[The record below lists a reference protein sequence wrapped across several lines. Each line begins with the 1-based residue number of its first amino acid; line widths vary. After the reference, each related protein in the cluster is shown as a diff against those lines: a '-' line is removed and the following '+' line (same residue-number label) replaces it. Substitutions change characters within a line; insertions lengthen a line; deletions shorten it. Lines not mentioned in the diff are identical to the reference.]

1 MTSLT
6 DVYEGEVGRVASR
19 RQQLVGTALFLAGAA
34 GLVGAI
40 TLATTDVGTTYGL
53 DAYAARRLAGIIAG
67 LGLPA
72 VILGVFAVLPAS
84 RRIRLTALG
93 GTGVAMGGVGL
104 FQSLYPYNWTSSDP
118 LLALLTGIIYFAGIV
133 TTFWC
138 LFASLAT
145 FKTRNDPGGTARM
158 EVTEEGTIR
167 LVEEARSIPGLG
179 GIGFFGQ
186 DPDGGVET
194 QTNRPGTPD
203 NGAVSDGGTGQR
215 SGGAQSAA
223 GRGRQRAS
231 DKRSD
236 RTTQSQRQSDSGTA
250 TGRQS
255 DRRAAADTSARSG
268 TGRGN
273 TSSNGTGRSG
283 PSENALD
290 PAIAEA
296 GPEASTSTD
305 GGTATTG
312 HDTITET
319 AVHQGEPDTYCGNCR
334 HFQYVMQD
342 DDIEPYCSLH
352 GEVMDDMD
360 ACSAW
365 VRND

>member
-19 RQQLVGTALFLAGAA
+19 RQQLVGTALFLAGTA

-40 TLATTDVGTTYGL
+40 ALATTGVGGRYGL
-53 DAYAARRLAGIIAG
+53 DAYAARRIAGIIAG

-84 RRIRLTALG
+84 RRIRLTAIG
-93 GTGVAMGGVGL
+93 ATGVAAVGVGL

-118 LLALLTGIIYFAGIV
+118 LLALLTGCVYFAGIV

-167 LVEEARSIPGLG
+167 LVEEARTLPGLG

-186 DPDGGVET
+186 DPDGAVET
-194 QTNRPGTPD
+194 QTNRASAAGE
-203 NGAVSDGGTGQR
+203 GAVSDGGTGQGSGETRAANGR
-215 SGGAQSAA
+215 SRQPAAETQSDSAQS
-223 GRGRQRAS
+223 QRRSKGTTATER
-231 DKRSD
+231 RSD
-236 RTTQSQRQSDSGTA
+236 RRGGTRANTGQRNAGSHA
-250 TGRQS
+250 TG
-255 DRRAAADTSARSG
+255 G
-268 TGRGN
+268 T
-273 TSSNGTGRSG
+273 G

-290 PAIAEA
+290 PRIAEA
-296 GPEASTSTD
+296 GPEASPSTD

-312 HDTITET
+312 HDAITET
-319 AVHQGEPDTYCGNCR
+319 AVHRGEPDTYCGNCR

-342 DDIEPYCSLH
+342 GDIEPYCSFH

>member
-19 RQQLVGTALFLAGAA
+19 RQQLVGTALFLVGVA

-40 TLATTDVGTTYGL
+40 ALATTGIGSRSGL
-53 DAYAARRLAGIIAG
+53 DDYAARRIAGIIAG
-67 LGLPA
+67 LGLPS

-93 GTGVAMGGVGL
+93 GTGVAAVGVGL
-104 FQSLYPYNWTSSDP
+104 FQSLYPYSWTSSDP
-118 LLALLTGIIYFAGIV
+118 LLALLTGVVYFVGIV
-133 TTFWC
+133 TAFWC

-167 LVEEARSIPGLG
+167 LVEEARSLPGLG

-194 QTNRPGTPD
+194 QTNRTSATD
-203 NGAVSDGGTGQR
+203 EGAVSDGGTGQHSGTTRTASGR
-215 SGGAQSAA
+215 S
-223 GRGRQRAS
+223 RQRTT
-231 DKRSD
+231 DTQSD
-236 RTTQSQRQSDSGTA
+236 RNRRSERRSDSGTA
-250 TGRQS
+250 TERQS
-255 DRRAAADTSARSG
+255 DRRATTGSNTGQQNTASRG
-268 TGRGN
+268 TDQ
-273 TSSNGTGRSG
+273 TG

-290 PAIAEA
+290 PRIAEA
-296 GPEASTSTD
+296 GPEASPSAD

-312 HDTITET
+312 HDAITET

-334 HFQYVMQD
+334 HFEYVMQD
-342 DDIEPYCSLH
+342 GDIEPYCSFH
-352 GEVMDDMD
+352 GEVMDDMEP
-360 ACSAW
+360 CSAW

>member
-6 DVYEGEVGRVASR
+6 DVYEGDVGRVASR
-19 RQQLVGTALFLAGAA
+19 RQQLVGTTLFLVGVA

-40 TLATTDVGTTYGL
+40 ALATTSIGSRYGL
-53 DAYAARRLAGIIAG
+53 DAYAARRIAGGIAG
-67 LGLPA
+67 LGLPS
-72 VILGVFAVLPAS
+72 VILGVFAVFPAS

-93 GTGVAMGGVGL
+93 GTGVAAVGVVL
-104 FQSLYPYNWTSSDP
+104 FLSLYPYSWTSSDP
-118 LLALLTGIIYFAGIV
+118 LLALLTGAVYFAGIV

-167 LVEEARSIPGLG
+167 LVEEARSLPGLG

-186 DPDGGVET
+186 DPDGTVET
-194 QTNRPGTPD
+194 QTNRASATD
-203 NGAVSDGGTGQR
+203 EGAVSDGGTGQH
-215 SGGAQSAA
+215 SGDTRAA
-223 GRGRQRAS
+223 NSRRQPTGS
-231 DKRSD
+231 TQSD
-236 RTTQSQRQSDSGTA
+236 RSTRSSPRSDSGTA
-250 TGRQS
+250 TERQS
-255 DRRAAADTSARSG
+255 SRQVNSRSSIGQQNTASSRADQT
-268 TGRGN
+268 
-273 TSSNGTGRSG
+273 G

-290 PAIAEA
+290 PRIAEA

-305 GGTATTG
+305 GGTATTER
-312 HDTITET
+312 DAITET

-334 HFQYVMQD
+334 HFEYVMQD
-342 DDIEPYCSLH
+342 GDIEPYCSFH
-352 GEVMDDMD
+352 GEVMDDMEP
-360 ACSAW
+360 CSAW